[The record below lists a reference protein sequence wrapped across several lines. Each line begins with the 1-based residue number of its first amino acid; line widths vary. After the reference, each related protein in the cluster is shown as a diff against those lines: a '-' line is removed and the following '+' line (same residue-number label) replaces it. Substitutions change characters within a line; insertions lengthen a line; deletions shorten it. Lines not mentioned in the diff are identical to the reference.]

1 MLRSKL
7 VWEDVSNGLTRNLD
21 IILIL
26 KYSDDIIMILR
37 HYNDIVILQTE
48 PELAAVTLGTYMETI
63 IVLVFAYFGAYK
75 AGQ

>member
-1 MLRSKL
+1 MA
-7 VWEDVSNGLTRNLD
+7 RNLD

-26 KYSDDIIMILR
+26 KYSDDIIMVLR

-48 PELAAVTLGTYMETI
+48 PELAAVTPGTYMETI
-63 IVLVFAYFGAYK
+63 IFLVFAYFGAYK